1 MTYFITFDLAKNPS
15 YRKSRSSTKTTDGDF
30 QHVVLILKCGSIYY
44 TIIVIHTEENT
55 TNKKMNISTTVTDVN
70 GALVITQVIPQ
81 NAESPVSSN
90 LLRMQQSLKAF
101 LKGEPKALGAV
112 QIMIAVLSISFGA
125 LLGLTGSMAFIGGIP
140 FWPSILYIISG
151 SLSVAA
157 TKKPTPCLMKGAL
170 SMNIISAIFTIL
182 GICMYSL
189 DIPFYYGLMECDG
202 SNCVP
207 ALIQHRPPRKRSLKS
222 VVITGHREDGLA
234 KKRRTWASQSSCS
247 SLHLSGAKGHVI
259 LILTNIFNKQKK

>member
-101 LKGEPKALGAV
+101 LKGEPKALG
-112 QIMIAVLSISFGA
+112 
-125 LLGLTGSMAFIGGIP
+125 
-140 FWPSILYIISG
+140 YIISG

-207 ALIQHRPPRKRSLKS
+207 ALIQSVANGIKSLLLLFSILEFCIAFSLSIYGCTAACQIKDTILP
-222 VVITGHREDGLA
+222 VVIIQNPVNAAFQVPNIQAVTIPE
-234 KKRRTWASQSSCS
+234 TQNPFVSSSCNS
-247 SLHLSGAKGHVI
+247 P
-259 LILTNIFNKQKK
+259 NIN

>member
-1 MTYFITFDLAKNPS
+1 
-15 YRKSRSSTKTTDGDF
+15 
-30 QHVVLILKCGSIYY
+30 
-44 TIIVIHTEENT
+44 
-55 TNKKMNISTTVTDVN
+55 MNISTTVTDVN

-207 ALIQHRPPRKRSLKS
+207 ALIQSVANGIKSLLLLFSILEFCIAFSLSIYGCTAACQIKDTILP
-222 VVITGHREDGLA
+222 VVIIQNPVNAAFQVPNIQAVTIPE
-234 KKRRTWASQSSCS
+234 TQNPFVSSSCNS
-247 SLHLSGAKGHVI
+247 P
-259 LILTNIFNKQKK
+259 NIN

>member
-1 MTYFITFDLAKNPS
+1 M
-15 YRKSRSSTKTTDGDF
+15 
-30 QHVVLILKCGSIYY
+30 
-44 TIIVIHTEENT
+44 E
-55 TNKKMNISTTVTDVN
+55 ISTTATDVN
-70 GALVITQVIPQ
+70 GVLVITQVSPQ
-81 NAESPVSSN
+81 NNFACYAGSPVSSN

-125 LLGLTGSMAFIGGIP
+125 LLGLTGSMAFLGGIP

-189 DIPFYYGLMECDG
+189 DIPFYYGILACDD
-202 SNCVP
+202 SNCAP
-207 ALIQHRPPRKRSLKS
+207 ALIQSVANGIKSILLLFSILEFCIAFSLSIYGCKAVCQIKDTP
-222 VVITGHREDGLA
+222 VVIIQNPVNAAFQVPNIQTV
-234 KKRRTWASQSSCS
+234 TVPQPQNPPVSSSCTS
-247 SLHLSGAKGHVI
+247 P
-259 LILTNIFNKQKK
+259 NIK